1 MSSGSGKVSAEGSR
15 VTSAAKSG
23 NQRSLGH
30 WASARWGLAGVPAVL
45 SLALLLGSKGIRG
58 NQGERPNVPLP
69 RQAAGTAQPGPAAF
83 PQGGARPSSRLSW
96 PHCSLRA
103 FAMPFATHHFV
114 HTASSNA
121 ATVATKKLL
130 IKHVTIIGGGLM
142 GAGIAQVGA
151 ASGHTVVLVDQSDE
165 ILKKSTKGIEESLGR
180 VTKKKFADKPEAGA
194 EFIKKTLKN
203 LTTSTDAASVVHST
217 DLVIEAIMENLEVK
231 NELFKTLDKFAP
243 ESSRLQ

>member
-142 GAGIAQVGA
+142 GAGIAQVIKTPMT
-151 ASGHTVVLVDQSDE
+151 SQKTFESLVDSS
-165 ILKKSTKGIEESLGR
+165 KAVGKSPVSCKDTPGFIVNRLL
-180 VTKKKFADKPEAGA
+180 VPYMMEA
-194 EFIKKTLKN
+194 
-203 LTTSTDAASVVHST
+203 VR
-217 DLVIEAIMENLEVK
+217 
-231 NELFKTLDKFAP
+231 LF
-243 ESSRLQ
+243 

>member
-142 GAGIAQVGA
+142 GAGIAQ
-151 ASGHTVVLVDQSDE
+151 
-165 ILKKSTKGIEESLGR
+165 
-180 VTKKKFADKPEAGA
+180 AGA